1 MKRLKQMRVFLV
13 LGFSLETG
21 TQDIVD
27 YIVAETEAE
36 ACYKYRTRNDEC
48 EPNDVFDEG
57 ELEDYVEDAPAEWDN
72 FIEELLKQVEVII

>member
-21 TQDIVD
+21 RQDIVD

-36 ACYKYRTRNDEC
+36 ACYKYHTRNDEC

-57 ELEDYVEDAPAEWDN
+57 ELEDYVEDAPAEWDD
-72 FIEELLKQVEVII
+72 FIEELLKQAEVMI